1 MALLIFPAAV
11 GFLTI
16 AIWVAVALVDTCL
29 LGHTDAKFSCWS
41 GLEIVALFACIC
53 AALTALAAGL
63 VRVLLHRFLSFKSI
77 LPDIVS
83 AVLSTVVLVAV
94 FYGIVLWEI
103 DIGGIAGMFF
113 GWLVSSFVVCG
124 ITLIVVSRIYGVRKA
139 HSGQPTT
146 TGYET

>member
-11 GFLTI
+11 GFLTM
-16 AIWVAVALVDTCL
+16 AIWVVVALVDTCL

-113 GWLVSSFVVCG
+113 GWLVSSFFICG
-124 ITLIVVSRIYGVRKA
+124 ITLFIVGRVYGA
-139 HSGQPTT
+139 HRANTSHPPL
-146 TGYET
+146 